1 MRTFRDRFNL
11 PGTLMNSSE
20 NPPRANGSAA
30 HQSEM
35 GETRPLSTQTGSV
48 LPYMPQGL
56 VWYALWQRMQYPMPA
71 RVLMKNPVV
80 IRATGP

>member
-1 MRTFRDRFNL
+1 
-11 PGTLMNSSE
+11 
-20 NPPRANGSAA
+20 
-30 HQSEM
+30 M
-35 GETRPLSTQTGSV
+35 GETRPLSTHSGSV

-71 RVLMKNPVV
+71 KVLIKNPVV